1 LLAGSRP
8 QPGTCTLISTPLV
21 RVVDMRCH
29 AEAGPPGAEEVAD
42 VPRFVVP
49 RRGVFSWHARGRA
62 HLVGPNRL
70 LWFAPGEP
78 YRLGHPVGGGD
89 DCLSLSLT
97 PALWA
102 ELADRVGLPAHRT
115 ANAVVPLPAATS
127 FRGEALVRAA
137 RDESACRV
145 GELALLFAAE
155 LAMVLAGGAGPAPRR
170 RAAGQEDLA
179 QQAVAFVAA
188 HYREPIPRL
197 LDAAAVAVR
206 CSPFH
211 LARVFRSEVGST
223 MYAFRERLR
232 QADALRAVAGGVT
245 SLSTLA
251 NRLGYASHSHLTHN
265 FSQAYGLPPGAARKT
280 FSGPAEELRRILE
293 AAAGEYP

>member
-1 LLAGSRP
+1 MLARSRP
-8 QPGTCTLISTPLV
+8 QPGTRALISTPLV
-21 RVVDMRCH
+21 RVVDMRCR
-29 AEAGPPGAEEVAD
+29 AEAGPPGVEEIAD

-49 RRGVFSWHARGRA
+49 RRGVFSWHVCGRA
-62 HLVGPNRL
+62 HLVGPNSL

-78 YRLGHPVGGGD
+78 YRLGHPAGGGD

-102 ELADRVGLPAHRT
+102 EAADRVGLRASRT
-115 ANAVVPLPAATS
+115 GNAVVALPAATS
-127 FRGEALVRAA
+127 FRGETLMRAA
-137 RDESACRV
+137 RGENACRV
-145 GELALLFAAE
+145 EEFALLFVAE
-155 LAMVLAGGAGPAPRR
+155 LATVLASGAGAAPRR
-170 RAAGQEDLA
+170 RSAGQEELA

-197 LDAAAVAVR
+197 LDATAVAVR

-211 LARVFRSEVGST
+211 LARIFRSEVGST

-232 QADALRAVAGGVT
+232 QAEALRAVAGGVT

-251 NRLGYASHSHLTHN
+251 DRLGYASHGHLANN
-265 FSQAYGLPPGAARKT
+265 FRRAYGLPPSVARDT
-280 FSGPAEELRRILE
+280 FSGPAEELRRILK
-293 AAAGEYP
+293 AVATG